1 MVGNLKIVQNFKNF
15 YKCQSYLGILSSQN
29 VSCGNHEAHS
39 CQDCPFVHK
48 PTTVT
53 STTTTIS
60 STEGNGAT
68 WCNGDCIWSN
78 NQCVAAEAGQEGSGS
93 SNLLGIPILN
103 DQLAP
108 EYNDDKIDEYD
119 QEGVGTTSNLLG
131 VPIIN
136 DNLAPE
142 YQGFGGRPQS
152 PGFDSRPQVQSS
164 FRSKPQRPGFGGR
177 PPQVQGGVGT
187 SNSYNY
193 DYAENYGDNYNE
205 QELKDY
211 LGSGYNEA
219 IARSWNSSIGDFKN
233 HTPEWWKNYLSPE
246 VYRICREKGTEPS
259 GSGKYDKFNETGIY
273 YCNCCGHDF
282 PLFSSDAKYDSG
294 TGWPSFWAPISNSSV
309 SYGEQDKQEVLC
321 SRCEGHLGHVF
332 NDGPANKTGKR
343 FCMNSLALHFVPQL
357 EVDNFYSNL
366 N

>member
-1 MVGNLKIVQNFKNF
+1 M
-15 YKCQSYLGILSSQN
+15 QSR
-29 VSCGNHEAHS
+29 
-39 CQDCPFVHK
+39 F
-48 PTTVT
+48 
-53 STTTTIS
+53 
-60 STEGNGAT
+60 
-68 WCNGDCIWSN
+68 
-78 NQCVAAEAGQEGSGS
+78 
-93 SNLLGIPILN
+93 
-103 DQLAP
+103 
-108 EYNDDKIDEYD
+108 
-119 QEGVGTTSNLLG
+119 
-131 VPIIN
+131 
-136 DNLAPE
+136 
-142 YQGFGGRPQS
+142 R
-152 PGFDSRPQVQSS
+152 SRPA
-164 FRSKPQRPGFGGR
+164 QRPGFGGR
-177 PPQVQGGVGT
+177 QPQVQGGGVGT

-219 IARSWNSSIGDFKN
+219 IARSWNSSSIGDFKN
-233 HTPEWWKNYLSPE
+233 KTPEFWKQFLSPE
-246 VYRICREKGTEPS
+246 VYRICRDKGTEPA

-294 TGWPSFWAPISNSSV
+294 TGWPSFWAPISPSSV